1 MSSMKGK
8 LLLAFLLFGAIVI
21 AVLWF
26 FQTVLLGDVYRSL
39 KLRDLKKCASEVTE
53 AAMSDTTEDYTVL
66 DDAAGLASSKSGI
79 CISVYEISSN
89 GQEKPERASWSST

>member
-39 KLRDLKKCASEVTE
+39 KLRDLK
-53 AAMSDTTEDYTVL
+53 
-66 DDAAGLASSKSGI
+66 
-79 CISVYEISSN
+79 N
-89 GQEKPERASWSST
+89 

>member
-8 LLLAFLLFGAIVI
+8 LLLAFLFFGAIVI

-53 AAMSDTTEDYTVL
+53 AAMSDTTEDY
-66 DDAAGLASSKSGI
+66 A
-79 CISVYEISSN
+79 C
-89 GQEKPERASWSST
+89 P